1 MVYYASDPVKGVVC
15 GDRSCR
21 AGEGSGDMCHGESD
35 NSIYTGAGSVPKA
48 AFYARKGDKI
58 KNYRRGSDPYSWNIS
73 GNRLT
78 EEWNVWRLD
87 NKTVLSS
94 GDYSK
99 INTAVEKYVKAN
111 QDNPLSTLLLLIY
124 FNRREDDS
132 RFRGL
137 WQVL

>member
-1 MVYYASDPVKGVVC
+1 M
-15 GDRSCR
+15 
-21 AGEGSGDMCHGESD
+21 
-35 NSIYTGAGSVPKA
+35 PKA
-48 AFYARKGDKI
+48 AFYAERGDKI
-58 KNYRRGSDPYSWNIS
+58 KITGEGSDPYSWNIS

-111 QDNPLSTLLLLIY
+111 QDNPLSTLLLLIL
-124 FNRREDDS
+124 F
-132 RFRGL
+132 
-137 WQVL
+137 QQA